1 MNILDIMD
9 TEMAFACHRQLTP
22 LTVPPHARYGMLL
35 AAMLAT
41 TTNTKLWEIGLLYY
55 YLDMMEGEVYVIM
68 LLGLVVA
75 T

>member
-41 TTNTKLWEIGLLYY
+41 TTNTK
-55 YLDMMEGEVYVIM
+55 
-68 LLGLVVA
+68 
-75 T
+75 